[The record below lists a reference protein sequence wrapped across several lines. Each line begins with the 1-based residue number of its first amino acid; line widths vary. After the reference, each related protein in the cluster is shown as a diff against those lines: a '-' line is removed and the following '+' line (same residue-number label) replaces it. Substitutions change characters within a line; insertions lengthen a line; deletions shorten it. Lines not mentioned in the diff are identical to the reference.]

1 MGASRFNRQTVQ
13 EKSKGMADEPT
24 RAWEGT
30 RVEIELV
37 DEHGGVEAE
46 AFDLV
51 AERAASIDEGLL
63 SVTSPLGKAILGK
76 AAGSEVVY
84 VMGDIRRVRIVRI
97 GAAQGQADPE
107 AAERQ
112 RAAVEEARRKA
123 ERTNADMFASSFS
136 GKWGDYS
143 TDDME

>member
-1 MGASRFNRQTVQ
+1 MGS
-13 EKSKGMADEPT
+13 ELP

-30 RVEIELV
+30 HVVVELAGDDGAIETL
-37 DEHGGVEAE
+37 

-51 AERAASIDEGLL
+51 GEAAAAIDEGLL
-63 SVTSPLGKAILGK
+63 SVASPLGRAILGQQ
-76 AAGSEVVY
+76 AGGQVAY
-84 VMGDIRRVRIVRI
+84 VRGDIRRVRVVSV
-97 GAAQGQADPE
+97 GPAQREADPE

-136 GKWGDYS
+136 GKWGNYS
-143 TDDME
+143 TDEME

>member
-1 MGASRFNRQTVQ
+1 
-13 EKSKGMADEPT
+13 MADQPL

-30 RVEIELV
+30 HVEIELV
-37 DEHGGVEAE
+37 DEHGGIEAE

-51 AERAASIDEGLL
+51 AEGAASIDEGLL
-63 SVTSPLGKAILGK
+63 SVTSPLGRAILGK
-76 AAGSEVVY
+76 TVGSEVAY
-84 VMGDIRRVRIVRI
+84 AMGDIRRVRIVRI
-97 GAAQGQADPE
+97 GAAHGVADPG

-136 GKWGDYS
+136 GKWGNYT